1 MGRSDNG
8 SICPVHCQR
17 RISVGATKPSTLS
30 HRSHSNELVSR
41 HRALSVSAS
50 GNNDPVGQESDR
62 GIRSTVALPRILQPN
77 IFGSQDRR
85 VLQTGIR
92 LEILEPLCPKGEV
105 QNDHSQNSNKCD
117 AQGGLG
123 REYRPERR
131 VLSCPY
137 SRPVQ
142 TSAAVRRSN
151 KRRAPSFSIQ
161 SPPVRSDLCPT
172 GVYQGNSSGGAP
184 CASTRCLPSS
194 VPRRLAT
201 KKSKQVAVGSANKL
215 VARHHSSCGVCAKRA
230 QVTISSHST
239 SDTHRCRIS
248 SRPRSDVP
256 TDEPCS
262 KVRRQ
267 DRNTAISV
275 GHDILFS
282 AVPPRTVELSDR
294 CNSTR
299 QVASQ
304 TSATIFADPL
314 VSGVE
319 KSQGTDPSEAR
330 LVGPSSPM
338 VVGQEV
344 HQSWNVAGHSRSSG
358 APIHRRVGVG
368 LGSPSGRSPDEWELV
383 DEGGHST
390 HQSLGNVGG
399 PLRPTGLPS
408 TADRS
413 YGAADVRQFLS
424 CFVHTKTGGDSVCV
438 SVPSYSRGTA
448 PGAGRTDHSSSQTH
462 SRRSECSGRPAV
474 QNEQNSAHG
483 MDPSPVSVQST
494 MHHMGHT
501 QSGPVRNPPQ
511 QQASGVCVPHG
522 RPTSGGC
529 RCHVDV
535 MEGNVRLRIP
545 PICDAGA
552 STGESAQGSS
562 LRDDS
567 SRPEMAQSVL
577 VRQTV
582 GPTSRLSFGPATEGR
597 STVPAPQP
605 PETPVSPG
613 GVPTRLEAVKR
624 SLTERGFS
632 QTAAYQ
638 ISRGRRQSS
647 RAVYDSKW
655 RIFSGWCAGQSVDP
669 FQVTIPQLAD
679 FFVFLFQVKHLN
691 PRTIKG
697 YRSAI
702 SSTISACGSRT
713 ELSYSQELSS
723 LIRSFQLERPLQRKV
738 APQWNLSLVLQALTK
753 PPFEPIAKCEL
764 KYLTL
769 KTVFLVALA
778 SGRRRSEPHAL
789 CFDSHHFRQNQD
801 QSMVTLYPD
810 LEFVAKTQA
819 LDAVAEPIKL
829 RAFTS
834 VGSAD
839 IDRKLCPV
847 SSLLQYRK
855 ATTTP
860 ECRKGRKKL
869 FISYKPS
876 KSDEI
881 KRATI
886 STWIVKLIRLAYESE
901 GSDPRTLELHKVS
914 AHEVRALS
922 ASASVFR
929 GMTLD
934 TVLQSCTWRSRN
946 TFSDFYLRDMCSF
959 LDDIFVMSS
968 SVAGT

>member
-1 MGRSDNG
+1 MRRSDDG
-8 SICPVHCQR
+8 SLCPVHCQR
-17 RISVGATKPSTLS
+17 RVSVGATKPSTLS

-50 GNNDPVGQESDR
+50 GNNDPAGQESDR
-62 GIRSTVALPRILQPN
+62 GIRSTIALPRILQPN
-77 IFGSQDRR
+77 ILGSQDRR
-85 VLQTGIR
+85 VLPTSIR
-92 LEILEPLCPKGEV
+92 LEILEPICPKGEV
-105 QNDHSQNSNKCD
+105 QNDHSQNSDKCD

-123 REYRPERR
+123 CEYRSERR
-131 VLSCPY
+131 VLSYPY
-137 SRPVQ
+137 SRSVQ
-142 TSAAVRRSN
+142 ASAAVRRSN

-161 SPPVRSDLCPT
+161 SPTVRSDLCPT

-184 CASTRCLPSS
+184 CASARCLPSS

-230 QVTISSHST
+230 QVTTSSHST

-248 SRPRSDVP
+248 SGPRSDVP
-256 TDEPCS
+256 TDEPRS

-267 DRNTAISV
+267 DRNTSLSV
-275 GHDILFS
+275 GHDSLFL
-282 AVPPRTVELSDR
+282 AVPPRTIELSDR

-304 TSATIFADPL
+304 TSATICAGSL
-314 VSGVE
+314 GSGVE

-344 HQSWNVAGHSRSSG
+344 HQSRSATGCSRGSSTS
-358 APIHRRVGVG
+358 IHRRVRVG
-368 LGSPSGRSPDEWELV
+368 LGSPFGRPPDEWELV

-390 HQSLGNVGG
+390 HQSLGNVGSA
-399 PLRPTGLPS
+399 LRPTGLPS

-413 YGAADVRQFLS
+413 YGTTDVGQFLGG
-424 CFVHTKTGGDSVCV
+424 FVHTKTGGNGVCAA
-438 SVPSYSRGTA
+438 VPSYSRGSA
-448 PGAGRTDHSSSQTH
+448 PGAGCTDHSSGQTH
-462 SRRSECSGRPAV
+462 SRRSECSGRAAV

-483 MDPSPVSVQST
+483 MDPSPVSVQGT

-501 QSGPVRNPPQ
+501 QSGPVCNPPQ

-522 RPTSGGC
+522 RPTSCGC

-535 MEGNVRLRIP
+535 MEGNVCLRIP

-577 VRQTV
+577 VGQTV
-582 GPTSRLSFGPATEGR
+582 GTTSRLAFGPATEGR
-597 STVPAPQP
+597 SAVPTSQP
-605 PETPVSPG
+605 PETPVTPS
-613 GVPTRLEAVKR
+613 GVPIRLEAVKR

-632 QTAAYQ
+632 QAAADQ
-638 ISRGRRQSS
+638 ISRGHRQSS

-679 FFVFLFQVKHLN
+679 FFVFLFQVKHFN

-702 SSTISACGSRT
+702 SSTISSCGSRT

-723 LIRSFQLERPLQRKV
+723 LIQTFQLERPLCT
-738 APQWNLSLVLQALTK
+738 A
-753 PPFEPIAKCEL
+753 
-764 KYLTL
+764 
-769 KTVFLVALA
+769 
-778 SGRRRSEPHAL
+778 
-789 CFDSHHFRQNQD
+789 
-801 QSMVTLYPD
+801 
-810 LEFVAKTQA
+810 
-819 LDAVAEPIKL
+819 
-829 RAFTS
+829 
-834 VGSAD
+834 
-839 IDRKLCPV
+839 
-847 SSLLQYRK
+847 
-855 ATTTP
+855 
-860 ECRKGRKKL
+860 
-869 FISYKPS
+869 
-876 KSDEI
+876 
-881 KRATI
+881 
-886 STWIVKLIRLAYESE
+886 
-901 GSDPRTLELHKVS
+901 
-914 AHEVRALS
+914 
-922 ASASVFR
+922 
-929 GMTLD
+929 
-934 TVLQSCTWRSRN
+934 QSCPPVEFITGVTGADKTS
-946 TFSDFYLRDMCSF
+946 
-959 LDDIFVMSS
+959 I
-968 SVAGT
+968 

>member
-1 MGRSDNG
+1 
-8 SICPVHCQR
+8 
-17 RISVGATKPSTLS
+17 
-30 HRSHSNELVSR
+30 
-41 HRALSVSAS
+41 
-50 GNNDPVGQESDR
+50 
-62 GIRSTVALPRILQPN
+62 
-77 IFGSQDRR
+77 
-85 VLQTGIR
+85 
-92 LEILEPLCPKGEV
+92 
-105 QNDHSQNSNKCD
+105 
-117 AQGGLG
+117 
-123 REYRPERR
+123 
-131 VLSCPY
+131 
-137 SRPVQ
+137 
-142 TSAAVRRSN
+142 
-151 KRRAPSFSIQ
+151 
-161 SPPVRSDLCPT
+161 
-172 GVYQGNSSGGAP
+172 
-184 CASTRCLPSS
+184 
-194 VPRRLAT
+194 
-201 KKSKQVAVGSANKL
+201 
-215 VARHHSSCGVCAKRA
+215 
-230 QVTISSHST
+230 
-239 SDTHRCRIS
+239 
-248 SRPRSDVP
+248 
-256 TDEPCS
+256 
-262 KVRRQ
+262 
-267 DRNTAISV
+267 
-275 GHDILFS
+275 
-282 AVPPRTVELSDR
+282 
-294 CNSTR
+294 
-299 QVASQ
+299 
-304 TSATIFADPL
+304 
-314 VSGVE
+314 
-319 KSQGTDPSEAR
+319 
-330 LVGPSSPM
+330 
-338 VVGQEV
+338 
-344 HQSWNVAGHSRSSG
+344 
-358 APIHRRVGVG
+358 
-368 LGSPSGRSPDEWELV
+368 
-383 DEGGHST
+383 
-390 HQSLGNVGG
+390 
-399 PLRPTGLPS
+399 
-408 TADRS
+408 
-413 YGAADVRQFLS
+413 
-424 CFVHTKTGGDSVCV
+424 
-438 SVPSYSRGTA
+438 
-448 PGAGRTDHSSSQTH
+448 
-462 SRRSECSGRPAV
+462 
-474 QNEQNSAHG
+474 
-483 MDPSPVSVQST
+483 MDPSPVSVQGT

-501 QSGPVRNPPQ
+501 QSGPVCNPPQ
-511 QQASGVCVPHG
+511 QQASGVCVPRG

-577 VRQTV
+577 VRQTF

-632 QTAAYQ
+632 QTAADQ

-691 PRTIKG
+691 TRTIKG

-764 KYLTL
+764 KFLTL

-778 SGRRRSEPHAL
+778 SGRRRSELHAL
-789 CFDSHHFRQNQD
+789 CFDSHHVRQNQD

-819 LDAVAEPIKL
+819 LDSVAEPLKL

-847 SSLLQYRK
+847 RSLLQYRK

-929 GMTLD
+929 GMALD

>member
-1 MGRSDNG
+1 MGRSDDG
-8 SICPVHCQR
+8 SLCPVHCQR

-50 GNNDPVGQESDR
+50 GNNDPAGQESDR
-62 GIRSTVALPRILQPN
+62 GIRSTIALPRILQPN
-77 IFGSQDRR
+77 ILGSQDRR
-85 VLQTGIR
+85 VLPTSIR
-92 LEILEPLCPKGEV
+92 LEILEPICPKGEV
-105 QNDHSQNSNKCD
+105 QNDHSQNSDKCD

-123 REYRPERR
+123 CEYRSERR
-131 VLSCPY
+131 VLSYPY
-137 SRPVQ
+137 SRSVQATGSEFFNSEPYRLTSAPRVFTKVILPVGHHAHLHAVCLLQYLDDWLLRSPNKLLLAQQ
-142 TSAAVRRSN
+142 TSW
-151 KRRAPSFSIQ
+151 
-161 SPPVRSDLCPT
+161 L
-172 GVYQGNSSGGAP
+172 
-184 CASTRCLPSS
+184 L
-194 VPRRLAT
+194 
-201 KKSKQVAVGSANKL
+201 
-215 VARHHSSCGVCAKRA
+215 
-230 QVTISSHST
+230 
-239 SDTHRCRIS
+239 
-248 SRPRSDVP
+248 
-256 TDEPCS
+256 
-262 KVRRQ
+262 
-267 DRNTAISV
+267 
-275 GHDILFS
+275 DI
-282 AVPPRTVELSDR
+282 
-294 CNSTR
+294 
-299 QVASQ
+299 
-304 TSATIFADPL
+304 I
-314 VSGVE
+314 
-319 KSQGTDPSEAR
+319 
-330 LVGPSSPM
+330 
-338 VVGQEV
+338 
-344 HQSWNVAGHSRSSG
+344 
-358 APIHRRVGVG
+358 RRVGFVLNVPKSQLVPTQRLIHIGVEYHLDLGLMFPPMNRVQKFEDRIATLLSVSVTTAYFWLSLLGLLSSATDAIPLGRLHLRPLQLYLLAHWAPVSINLKALIPVRHDLLDHHLRWWLDRKCTRAGVLLDVPEAPAHLFTDASRVG
-368 LGSPSGRSPDEWELV
+368 LGSPFGRPPDKWELV

-399 PLRPTGLPS
+399 SLRPTGLPS

-413 YGAADVRQFLS
+413 YGTTDVGQFFGG
-424 CFVHTKTGGDSVCV
+424 FVHTKTGGNGVCAA
-438 SVPSYSRGTA
+438 VPSYSRGSA
-448 PGAGRTDHSSSQTH
+448 PGAGCTDHSSGQTH

-483 MDPSPVSVQST
+483 MDPSPVSVQGT

-501 QSGPVRNPPQ
+501 QSGPVCNPPQ

-522 RPTSGGC
+522 RPTSCGC

-535 MEGNVRLRIP
+535 MEGNVCLRIP

-582 GPTSRLSFGPATEGR
+582 GTTSRLAFGPATEGR
-597 STVPAPQP
+597 SAVPAPQP
-605 PETPVSPG
+605 PETSVTPS

-632 QTAAYQ
+632 QAAADQ
-638 ISRGRRQSS
+638 ISRGHRQSS

-702 SSTISACGSRT
+702 SSTISSCGSRT

-764 KYLTL
+764 KFLTL

-778 SGRRRSEPHAL
+778 SGRRRSELHAL
-789 CFDSHHFRQNQD
+789 CFDSTHFRQNQD

-829 RAFTS
+829 
-834 VGSAD
+834 
-839 IDRKLCPV
+839 
-847 SSLLQYRK
+847 LLR
-855 ATTTP
+855 
-860 ECRKGRKKL
+860 
-869 FISYKPS
+869 
-876 KSDEI
+876 
-881 KRATI
+881 
-886 STWIVKLIRLAYESE
+886 
-901 GSDPRTLELHKVS
+901 
-914 AHEVRALS
+914 
-922 ASASVFR
+922 
-929 GMTLD
+929 
-934 TVLQSCTWRSRN
+934 
-946 TFSDFYLRDMCSF
+946 
-959 LDDIFVMSS
+959 
-968 SVAGT
+968 

>member
-50 GNNDPVGQESDR
+50 GNNDPAGQESDR

-172 GVYQGNSSGGAP
+172 GVYQGNSSGGAQ

-275 GHDILFS
+275 GHDSLFS

-501 QSGPVRNPPQ
+501 QSGPVCNPPQ

-605 PETPVSPG
+605 PETPVSP
-613 GVPTRLEAVKR
+613 
-624 SLTERGFS
+624 
-632 QTAAYQ
+632 
-638 ISRGRRQSS
+638 
-647 RAVYDSKW
+647 D
-655 RIFSGWCAGQSVDP
+655 
-669 FQVTIPQLAD
+669 
-679 FFVFLFQVKHLN
+679 
-691 PRTIKG
+691 
-697 YRSAI
+697 
-702 SSTISACGSRT
+702 
-713 ELSYSQELSS
+713 
-723 LIRSFQLERPLQRKV
+723 PLQREGFRRQLPIRSH
-738 APQWNLSLVLQALTK
+738 AAAGNPPERSMTANGGSSLVGVL
-753 PPFEPIAKCEL
+753 
-764 KYLTL
+764 
-769 KTVFLVALA
+769 
-778 SGRRRSEPHAL
+778 GNR
-789 CFDSHHFRQNQD
+789 
-801 QSMVTLYPD
+801 
-810 LEFVAKTQA
+810 
-819 LDAVAEPIKL
+819 
-829 RAFTS
+829 
-834 VGSAD
+834 
-839 IDRKLCPV
+839 
-847 SSLLQYRK
+847 
-855 ATTTP
+855 
-860 ECRKGRKKL
+860 
-869 FISYKPS
+869 
-876 KSDEI
+876 
-881 KRATI
+881 
-886 STWIVKLIRLAYESE
+886 WI
-901 GSDPRTLELHKVS
+901 
-914 AHEVRALS
+914 
-922 ASASVFR
+922 
-929 GMTLD
+929 
-934 TVLQSCTWRSRN
+934 RSRLLFRN
-946 TFSDFYLRDMCSF
+946 
-959 LDDIFVMSS
+959 
-968 SVAGT
+968 

>member
-1 MGRSDNG
+1 MN
-8 SICPVHCQR
+8 
-17 RISVGATKPSTLS
+17 
-30 HRSHSNELVSR
+30 
-41 HRALSVSAS
+41 
-50 GNNDPVGQESDR
+50 
-62 GIRSTVALPRILQPN
+62 
-77 IFGSQDRR
+77 
-85 VLQTGIR
+85 
-92 LEILEPLCPKGEV
+92 
-105 QNDHSQNSNKCD
+105 
-117 AQGGLG
+117 
-123 REYRPERR
+123 PE
-131 VLSCPY
+131 
-137 SRPVQ
+137 
-142 TSAAVRRSN
+142 
-151 KRRAPSFSIQ
+151 
-161 SPPVRSDLCPT
+161 
-172 GVYQGNSSGGAP
+172 
-184 CASTRCLPSS
+184 
-194 VPRRLAT
+194 
-201 KKSKQVAVGSANKL
+201 
-215 VARHHSSCGVCAKRA
+215 
-230 QVTISSHST
+230 
-239 SDTHRCRIS
+239 
-248 SRPRSDVP
+248 
-256 TDEPCS
+256 
-262 KVRRQ
+262 
-267 DRNTAISV
+267 
-275 GHDILFS
+275 
-282 AVPPRTVELSDR
+282 
-294 CNSTR
+294 
-299 QVASQ
+299 
-304 TSATIFADPL
+304 
-314 VSGVE
+314 
-319 KSQGTDPSEAR
+319 
-330 LVGPSSPM
+330 
-338 VVGQEV
+338 
-344 HQSWNVAGHSRSSG
+344 
-358 APIHRRVGVG
+358 
-368 LGSPSGRSPDEWELV
+368 
-383 DEGGHST
+383 
-390 HQSLGNVGG
+390 
-399 PLRPTGLPS
+399 
-408 TADRS
+408 
-413 YGAADVRQFLS
+413 
-424 CFVHTKTGGDSVCV
+424 
-438 SVPSYSRGTA
+438 
-448 PGAGRTDHSSSQTH
+448 
-462 SRRSECSGRPAV
+462 
-474 QNEQNSAHG
+474 
-483 MDPSPVSVQST
+483 
-494 MHHMGHT
+494 
-501 QSGPVRNPPQ
+501 
-511 QQASGVCVPHG
+511 QASGVCVPHG
-522 RPTSGGC
+522 RPTSCGC

-535 MEGNVRLRIP
+535 MEGNVCLRIP

-582 GPTSRLSFGPATEGR
+582 GTTSRLAFGPATEGR
-597 STVPAPQP
+597 SAVPAPQP
-605 PETPVSPG
+605 PETPVTPS

-632 QTAAYQ
+632 QAAADQ
-638 ISRGRRQSS
+638 ISRGHRQSS

-702 SSTISACGSRT
+702 SSTISSCGSRT

-764 KYLTL
+764 KVLTL

-778 SGRRRSEPHAL
+778 LGRRRSELHAL
-789 CFDSHHFRQNQD
+789 CFDSNHFRQNQD

-847 SSLLQYRK
+847 RSLLQYRK

-869 FISYKPS
+869 FISYKPA

-886 STWIVKLIRLAYESE
+886 SSWIVKLIRLAYESE
-901 GSDPRTLELHKVS
+901 GSDPRTRELHKVS

-922 ASASVFR
+922 ASTSVFR

-946 TFSDFYLRDMCSF
+946 TFSEFYFRDMCSF